1 MVSRPEGCYDPSI
14 VTGNME
20 RRLAAIVAADMVGY
34 SRLMEADEAGTLAR
48 QKRHQAELIDPK
60 IAARHGN
67 IVKLTGDGLIAE
79 FPSVVEAVQC
89 AVEVQR
95 EMAVREADVP
105 EEHRIRHRIAV
116 NLGDIIFEDGDVY
129 SNGVIIA
136 ARLEALADP
145 GGVVVSGLAYNHL
158 KGAAEVG

>member
-1 MVSRPEGCYDPSI
+1 MVSRSEGCYGRCI

-34 SRLMEADEAGTLAR
+34 SRLMETDETGTLAR
-48 QKRHQAELIDPK
+48 QKRHQAELIDPM
-60 IAARHGN
+60 IAAHHGN
-67 IVKLTGDGLIAE
+67 IVKLTGDGLTAE
-79 FPSVVEAVQC
+79 FPSVVEAVRC

-105 EEHRIRHRIAV
+105 EEHRIRYRIAV

-129 SNGVIIA
+129 GNGVIIA

-145 GGVVVSGLAYNHL
+145 GGVVVSGTAYDHL
-158 KGAAEVG
+158 KGAVEVG